1 MDDLVAGT
9 QLRNHIETLD
19 RGTKDGVTGIEVML
33 GAQAEV
39 ELRTRGIGVH
49 GACHGKGTIDMA
61 VARIGGKLALDAV
74 AGATGTGHAVGALKT
89 SGDVGAGHI
98 AGIGSPPWMTKP
110 GT

>member
-49 GACHGKGTIDMA
+49 GGP
-61 VARIGGKLALDAV
+61 
-74 AGATGTGHAVGALKT
+74 VGLQ
-89 SGDVGAGHI
+89 
-98 AGIGSPPWMTKP
+98 
-110 GT
+110 